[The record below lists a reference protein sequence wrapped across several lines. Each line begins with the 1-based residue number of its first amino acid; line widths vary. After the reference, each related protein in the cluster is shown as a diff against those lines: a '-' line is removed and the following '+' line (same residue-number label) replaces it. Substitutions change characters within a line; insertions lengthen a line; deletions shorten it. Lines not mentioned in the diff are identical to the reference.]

1 MVEEVGQVNSD
12 PEAAYDPD
20 AIELETAAN
29 RFSPVFL
36 YVFGIFNYV
45 LKSG

>member
-12 PEAAYDPD
+12 PEAAYEPDPTD
-20 AIELETAAN
+20 PEIAAN

-36 YVFGIFNYV
+36 YVFGIV
-45 LKSG
+45 

>member
-1 MVEEVGQVNSD
+1 MVDEVGQVSSD

-20 AIELETAAN
+20 VIELETAAC

-36 YVFGIFNYV
+36 YVFGINNYV

>member
-12 PEAAYDPD
+12 PEAAYDPYY
-20 AIELETAAN
+20 IYPEIAAD

-36 YVFGIFNYV
+36 YVFGII
-45 LKSG
+45 

>member
-1 MVEEVGQVNSD
+1 MVDEVGQVSSD

-20 AIELETAAN
+20 PTDPEIAAC

-36 YVFGIFNYV
+36 YVFGISICC
-45 LKSG
+45 KIS